1 MPAIHIDRL
10 VQQLN
15 SIFEPE
21 SPGPIFRE
29 NFKSLLE
36 VHANLAYRAGQDI
49 QRKSSISKYHL
60 APIVNHHIQNQFSSL
75 AKNKPELA
83 LEYADQLWTK
93 DYYEMKYFAAI
104 ILGSLPKELEP
115 EILNRFIDWGSRT
128 TEREI
133 HQVLFQFGTQNIR
146 QSSTNKWLETIQ
158 TWVDSS
164 EIANA
169 ITAIYALQT
178 LVSDAAFQ
186 NLPKVFKIIT
196 PLFSI
201 KNRKITATLTS
212 LIEDLAA
219 TNPVETAHYL
229 SNLLLSSSYLA
240 TRQIVR
246 KNLKFFPPSD
256 QKKLRFALSNAP
268 EIE

>member
-15 SIFEPE
+15 SIFEPA

-60 APIVNHHIQNQFSSL
+60 APIVTHYIQNQFSAL

-83 LEYADQLWTK
+83 LEYADQLWTQNF
-93 DYYEMKYFAAI
+93 YEMKYFAAI
-104 ILGSLPKELEP
+104 ILGSLSKAMEP
-115 EILNRFIDWGSRT
+115 EILNRFIEWGSKT
-128 TEREI
+128 TEKEF
-133 HQVLFQFGTQNIR
+133 HQVLFHFGSQNIR

-158 TWVDSS
+158 IWVDSS
-164 EIANA
+164 EIVNA

-178 LVSDAAFQ
+178 LVSDTTFQ
-186 NLPKVFKIIT
+186 NLPKVFKMIT

-212 LIEDLAA
+212 LIEDLADI
-219 TNPVETAHYL
+219 NPVETAHYL
-229 SNLLLSSSYLA
+229 SNLLLSSSNA
-240 TRQIVR
+240 TPRQIVR

-268 EIE
+268 DFE

>member
-83 LEYADQLWTK
+83 LEYADQLWTQNF
-93 DYYEMKYFAAI
+93 YEMKYFAAI
-104 ILGSLPKELEP
+104 ILGSLSKDMEP
-115 EILNRFIDWGSRT
+115 EILKRFIDWGSKT
-128 TEREI
+128 TEKEI
-133 HQVLFQFGTQNIR
+133 HQVLFHFGTQNIR
-146 QSSTNKWLETIQ
+146 QTSTNKWLETIQ
-158 TWVDSS
+158 TWIDSS
-164 EIANA
+164 EILNA

-178 LVSDAAFQ
+178 LVSDEAFQ
-186 NLPKVFKIIT
+186 NLPKVFMMIS

-201 KNRKITATLTS
+201 KNRKITSTLTW
-212 LIEDLAA
+212 LIQDLAEI
-219 TNPVETAHYL
+219 NPIETAHYL
-229 SNLLLSSSYLA
+229 SNLLLSSSYTA
-240 TRQIVR
+240 PRQIVR
-246 KNLKFFPPSD
+246 KSLKFFPPSD